1 MNAQQLINPSWWQL
15 GLTVGLVA
23 IAIGVSAA
31 RGLGL
36 ERDLAIA
43 TVRTFVQLIAIGY
56 VLSFVFSTA
65 HPALIVG
72 ILVLMLAVSAWT
84 VAARQ
89 RRPTHALRLV
99 VLASL
104 TSGCGLT
111 LLLATEVILRVDPWY
126 NPYYLIPLMG
136 MVIGN
141 SLNSATLAVERLD
154 SDLRSGRERVE
165 AMLALGAT
173 STQASAAA
181 TRGAMKAAMI
191 PIINSMMVVGVVSLP
206 GMMTGQILGGS
217 SPVMAIKYQIL
228 IMYMIAFSTA
238 VTAFMLTTLRAR
250 AYFTTAH
257 QLRHDMLANGDAAR

>member
-1 MNAQQLINPSWWQL
+1 MSAQLIDPSWLQL
-15 GLTVGLVA
+15 AVAAGLVL

-36 ERDLAIA
+36 ERDMAVA
-43 TVRTFVQLIAIGY
+43 TVRTFVQLLALGY
-56 VLSFVFSTA
+56 VLGFVFSSA
-65 HPALIVG
+65 RPALIVG
-72 ILVLMLAVSAWT
+72 ILLFMLTVAAWT
-84 VAARQ
+84 VAGRQ
-89 RRPTHALRLV
+89 RRPTNSLRLL

-111 LLLATEVILRVDPWY
+111 LVLATEVILRIQPWY

-154 SDLRSGRERVE
+154 SDLRNTRDRVE
-165 AMLALGAT
+165 ALLALGAT
-173 STQASAAA
+173 SRQAAA
-181 TRGAMKAAMI
+181 AAVHDAMKAAMI
-191 PIINSMMVVGVVSLP
+191 PIINSMMVVGLVSLP

-217 SPVMAIKYQIL
+217 VPLVAIKYQVL

-238 VTAFMLTTLRAR
+238 VTAFVLTTLRAR
-250 AYFTTAH
+250 AYFTLAH
-257 QLRHDMLANGDAAR
+257 QLRDEMLAG

>member
-1 MNAQQLINPSWWQL
+1 MSPQLIDPSWLQL
-15 GLTVGLVA
+15 AVAAGLVL

-36 ERDLAIA
+36 ERDLAVA
-43 TVRTFVQLIAIGY
+43 TVRTFVQLLALGY
-56 VLSFVFSTA
+56 VLGFVFSSA
-65 HPALIVG
+65 RPALIVG
-72 ILVLMLAVSAWT
+72 ILLFMLTIAAWT
-84 VAARQ
+84 VAGRQ
-89 RRPTHALRLV
+89 RRPTNHLRLL

-111 LLLATEVILRVDPWY
+111 LVLATEVILRIQPWY

-154 SDLRSGRERVE
+154 SDLRNTRERVE
-165 AMLALGAT
+165 ALLALGAT
-173 STQASAAA
+173 SRQAAA
-181 TRGAMKAAMI
+181 APVHDAMKAAMI
-191 PIINSMMVVGVVSLP
+191 PIINSMMVVGLVSLP

-217 SPVMAIKYQIL
+217 VPLVAIKYQVL

-238 VTAFMLTTLRAR
+238 VTAFVLTTLRAR
-250 AYFTTAH
+250 AYFTPAH
-257 QLRHDMLANGDAAR
+257 QLRDEMLAG